1 CYDLKSVHRGV
12 KRLSKQMHDR
22 YSMEKKM
29 AKILRQ
35 DELHKNGQ
43 EFDITALD
51 SAVRA
56 NRSESSKMMR
66 LITDLRKNQNRRAE
80 ELRLK
85 KTKKGQNRIKT
96 GQKQEAWRSPKES
109 KVVSVDSGRTTE
121 ENAKRRAVNANIF
134 KLKRR
139 KKRTKD

>member
-1 CYDLKSVHRGV
+1 MCYDLKSVHRGV

-35 DELHKNGQ
+35 DELYKNGQ

-66 LITDLRKNQNRRAE
+66 LITDLRKNQNRRVE
-80 ELRLK
+80 ELR
-85 KTKKGQNRIKT
+85 R
-96 GQKQEAWRSPKES
+96 
-109 KVVSVDSGRTTE
+109 
-121 ENAKRRAVNANIF
+121 
-134 KLKRR
+134 
-139 KKRTKD
+139 